1 MRNLSPRDKMMD
13 NYLYLKTVLPL
24 SFKKIYVTKRKKEH
38 RFNYF
43 SQYITNDDSDFK
55 SKQYN
60 QTIILT
66 TGSIPK
72 KKKLKI
78 KLLSPNRPS
87 PRKDIPKEMYKI
99 SEEKTINLFEQGT
112 KYFDPNEIKQ
122 LNLYGTS
129 NILKSSPVKSF
140 EYKKNLYLPTI
151 TQRMKNSRPR
161 YERNFNNTLLN

>member
-13 NYLYLKTVLPL
+13 NYLYLKNVLPL

-87 PRKDIPKEMYKI
+87 PRKDIPKEMYKT

>member
-24 SFKKIYVTKRKKEH
+24 SFKKIHVTKRKKEH

-43 SQYITNDDSDFK
+43 SQYITNDDNDTK

-60 QTIILT
+60 QAIILT

-78 KLLSPNRPS
+78 KLFSPNRS
-87 PRKDIPKEMYKI
+87 PKREYQMKCVRLLKKKKLIF
-99 SEEKTINLFEQGT
+99 SNRVQ
-112 KYFDPNEIKQ
+112 
-122 LNLYGTS
+122 
-129 NILKSSPVKSF
+129 NILS
-140 EYKKNLYLPTI
+140 
-151 TQRMKNSRPR
+151 RMKLSN
-161 YERNFNNTLLN
+161 

>member
-1 MRNLSPRDKMMD
+1 
-13 NYLYLKTVLPL
+13 
-24 SFKKIYVTKRKKEH
+24 
-38 RFNYF
+38 
-43 SQYITNDDSDFK
+43 
-55 SKQYN
+55 
-60 QTIILT
+60 
-66 TGSIPK
+66 
-72 KKKLKI
+72 
-78 KLLSPNRPS
+78 
-87 PRKDIPKEMYKI
+87 MYKT
-99 SEEKTINLFEQGT
+99 SEEKKINLIEQGT

>member
-13 NYLYLKTVLPL
+13 NYLYVKTVLPL
-24 SFKKIYVTKRKKEH
+24 SFKKIHVTKRKKEH

-43 SQYITNDDSDFK
+43 SQYITNDDNDTK

-78 KLLSPNRPS
+78 KLFSPNRS
-87 PRKDIPKEMYKI
+87 PKKEIPNEMCKT
-99 SEEKTINLFEQGT
+99 SEEKEINFFEQGT
-112 KYFDPNEIKQ
+112 KYFNPNEIKQ

-129 NILKSSPVKSF
+129 NILKSFPVKSF

-161 YERNFNNTLLN
+161 YERNFNNTLMN